1 MAKTLKEIVASN
13 SRMHGDCRLWNGSLV
28 RGRPSARQVING
40 KYVNTDIQRYLAIK
54 KFDLDPNTQV
64 SLRTTCGNP
73 NCITKEHIEI
83 VKREMKTRQL
93 SSMQSV
99 FNDMAANKTVFALAV
114 AKGYKLIGKTLN
126 ISHTSVRTMLKN
138 EAMLP
143 FFQLKL
149 QEHTGKTLTELR
161 SADIDTVVANYKLS
175 NFSREFIESGQMY
188 NLHDEELYCRLLDE
202 CKVFKS
208 HLVWVGETSHGT
220 PVSTALDNY
229 RRNALSLFMFAAF
242 GFSVKGEYSV
252 KCGFENC
259 INPFHV

>member
-13 SRMHGDCRLWNGSLV
+13 SRMQGDCRIWNGSLV

-73 NCITKEHIEI
+73 NCITKDHIEI
-83 VKREMKTRQL
+83 VKREMKSRQL

-188 NLHDEELYCRLLDE
+188 NLHDE
-202 CKVFKS
+202 
-208 HLVWVGETSHGT
+208 
-220 PVSTALDNY
+220 
-229 RRNALSLFMFAAF
+229 
-242 GFSVKGEYSV
+242 
-252 KCGFENC
+252 
-259 INPFHV
+259 

>member
-13 SRMHGDCRLWNGSLV
+13 SRMHGECRLWTGSLV

-40 KYVNTDIQRYLAIK
+40 KYINTDIQRYLAIK
-54 KFDLDPNTQV
+54 KFDLDPNTPV

-73 NCITKEHIEI
+73 NCITKEHIAL
-83 VKREMKTRQL
+83 VKRETKTRQL
-93 SSMQSV
+93 SSMRSV
-99 FNDMAANKTVFALAV
+99 FNEMGANKTVFELAV
-114 AKGYKLIGKTLN
+114 TKGYRLIGKALN
-126 ISHTSVRTMLKN
+126 ISHTSVRTMLTN

-149 QEHTGKTLTELR
+149 QAHTGKTLTELR
-161 SADIDTVVANYKLS
+161 SEDIAYVVANYKLS
-175 NFSREFIESGQMY
+175 NFSREFIESGQTF

-208 HLVWVGETSHGT
+208 HLIWVGETSHGT
-220 PVSTALDNY
+220 PVSQALDNY
-229 RRNALSLFMFAAF
+229 SRNALGLFMFAAF
-242 GFSVKGEYSV
+242 GFSIKGEYKV

>member
-40 KYVNTDIQRYLAIK
+40 KCVNTDIQRYLAIK
-54 KFDLDPNTQV
+54 KFDLDPNSQI
-64 SLRTTCGNP
+64 SIRTTCGNP

-83 VKREMKTRQL
+83 VKREMKTRHL

-114 AKGYKLIGKTLN
+114 TKGYKSTGIALN
-126 ISHTSVRTMLKN
+126 IAHTSVRTMLKN

-161 SADIDTVVANYKLS
+161 SEDIADVVANYKLS
-175 NFSREFIESGQMY
+175 NFSREFIESGLMY
-188 NLHDEELYCRLLDE
+188 NLHD
-202 CKVFKS
+202 
-208 HLVWVGETSHGT
+208 
-220 PVSTALDNY
+220 
-229 RRNALSLFMFAAF
+229 
-242 GFSVKGEYSV
+242 
-252 KCGFENC
+252 
-259 INPFHV
+259 

>member
-13 SRMHGDCRLWNGSLV
+13 SRMHGDCRVWTGPLV
-28 RGRPSARQVING
+28 RGRPSARQFING
-40 KYVNTDIQRYLAIK
+40 KYVNTDLQRYLAIK
-54 KFDLDPNTQV
+54 KFGLDPNTPV

-73 NCITKEHIEI
+73 NCITKEHIEL
-83 VKREMKTRQL
+83 VKREIKTKP
-93 SSMQSV
+93 SSLMLSV
-99 FNDMAANKTVFALAV
+99 FNDMEANKTVFELAV
-114 AKGYKLIGKTLN
+114 TKGYRLIGNALN

-161 SADIDTVVANYKLS
+161 SEDIDEVVAKYKLS
-175 NFSREFIESGQMY
+175 KFAREFIESGQTF
-188 NLHDEELYCRLLDE
+188 NLHDETLYCNLLDD

-208 HLVWVGETSHGT
+208 HLIWVGETSHGT

-242 GFSVKGEYSV
+242 GFSIKGEYNV